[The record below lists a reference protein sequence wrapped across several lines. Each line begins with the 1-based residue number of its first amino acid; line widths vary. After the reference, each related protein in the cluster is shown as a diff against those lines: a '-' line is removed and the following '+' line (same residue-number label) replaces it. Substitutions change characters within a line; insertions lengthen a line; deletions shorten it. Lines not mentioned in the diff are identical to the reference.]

1 MFKHS
6 LAALVLATSLA
17 ACGDRAPHI
26 IQMPAANPADIERP
40 GVMNVNGQATLEVS
54 PDCADLTITIAT
66 DNIVPGT
73 AVRALDTKKL
83 ALVAALQKIG
93 IETGQ
98 VKLSNLQ
105 LDPMYAPNPE
115 GWATLRVRT
124 YRSQITITATT
135 KDFAKIGDMMDAA
148 ASAGATSMST
158 AFRRA
163 DLPELKKKVRDMALT
178 AAKAK
183 AEQTA
188 ATLGIKLGRITA
200 VAENQGGY
208 MWSSQYF
215 PQAPNA
221 MMDSNTSGGPAVMLG
236 GSLQPLT
243 LDINISYELAKQT

>member
-1 MFKHS
+1 MFKHC
-6 LAALVLATSLA
+6 LAALALATSLT

-26 IQMPAANPADIERP
+26 IQVPASSPAEVEHP
-40 GVMNVNGQATLEVS
+40 GVMAVNGQATLEVS
-54 PDCADLTITIAT
+54 PDCADLTITIAS

-73 AVRALDTKKL
+73 SVHTLDTKKL
-83 ALVAALQKIG
+83 ALIAALQKIG
-93 IETGQ
+93 VESGQ
-98 VKLSNLQ
+98 VKLSNLS
-105 LDPMYAPNPE
+105 LDPIYVPPTPG
-115 GWATLRVRT
+115 GWESLRVRT
-124 YRSQITITATT
+124 YRSTITITATT

-148 ASAGATSMST
+148 ATAGATSMST
-158 AFRRA
+158 AFRRS

-215 PQAPNA
+215 PSNA
-221 MMDSNTSGGPAVMLG
+221 AASMDSNQAVVLG

-243 LDINISYELAKQT
+243 LDVSVTYELPKT